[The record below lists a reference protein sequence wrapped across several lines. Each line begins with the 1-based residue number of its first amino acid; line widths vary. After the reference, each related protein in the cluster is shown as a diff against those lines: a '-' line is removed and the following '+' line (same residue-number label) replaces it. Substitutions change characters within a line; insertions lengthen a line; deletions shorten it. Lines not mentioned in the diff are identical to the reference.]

1 MRDALRKQT
10 QPDQAKNASA
20 RPRPARVRFTTQPLA
35 TVTSQET
42 APNISAIPASMI
54 ASCPR
59 RPRTLAKSSGSPAA
73 YRGSAGL
80 TFRPKMQLISTS
92 PSPHYAVAAESGS
105 HDITARPCKAN
116 VSGKGENCRLSYPS
130 FPEIQQDTIPP
141 RQGERWRRGR
151 PAGGWRAQRAVHLAD
166 QLRGDRQPQPV
177 PPVSRLRESSRR

>member
-10 QPDQAKNASA
+10 QPDQGEERQRQTAACEGQIHH
-20 RPRPARVRFTTQPLA
+20 PAAGDRHQP
-35 TVTSQET
+35 ET

-141 RQGERWRRGR
+141 RQGERWRPGR
-151 PAGGWRAQRAVHLAD
+151 PAGGWPSAA
-166 QLRGDRQPQPV
+166 
-177 PPVSRLRESSRR
+177 RRPSG